1 MTKVYTRNEAHAVVA
16 KTLSE
21 RMTKSNAKIWT
32 PIINMFVDKI
42 IDGTSQTYKDPVMT
56 IEKAIG
62 GVTIKIR

>member
-1 MTKVYTRNEAHAVVA
+1 MTKVYTRKEAHEVVA

-32 PIINMFVDKI
+32 PIINAFVDKI
-42 IDGTSQTYKDPVMT
+42 VDGKSSKYMDPVMT

-62 GVTIKIR
+62 GVTIKVR

>member
-1 MTKVYTRNEAHAVVA
+1 MTKVYKRKEAHEVVA

-32 PIINMFVDKI
+32 PIINAFVDNI
-42 IDGTSQTYKDPVMT
+42 VDGKSSKYMDPVMT

-62 GVTIKIR
+62 GVTIKVR

>member
-21 RMTKSNAKIWT
+21 RMTKSNAKAWT
-32 PIINMFVDKI
+32 PVINAFVDKI
-42 IDGTSQTYKDPVMT
+42 IDGKSSKYMDPVMT

>member
-1 MTKVYTRNEAHAVVA
+1 MTKVYTRNEAHEVVA

-32 PIINMFVDKI
+32 PIINAFVDKI
-42 IDGTSQTYKDPVMT
+42 VDGKSSKYMDPVMT

>member
-16 KTLSE
+16 KTLSG

-62 GVTIKIR
+62 GVTIEIR

>member
-21 RMTKSNAKIWT
+21 RMTKSNSTIWT
-32 PIINMFVDKI
+32 PIINAFVDKI
-42 IDGTSQTYKDPVMT
+42 VDGKSSKYIDQVMT

-62 GVTIKIR
+62 GVTIEIR

>member
-1 MTKVYTRNEAHAVVA
+1 MTKVYTRNEAHEVVA

-42 IDGTSQTYKDPVMT
+42 VDGTSEKYVDQVMT

>member
-62 GVTIKIR
+62 GVSITIR

>member
-32 PIINMFVDKI
+32 PVINAFVDKI
-42 IDGTSQTYKDPVMT
+42 IDGKSNKYIDPVMT

-62 GVTIKIR
+62 GVSITIR

>member
-62 GVTIKIR
+62 GVTIEVR

>member
-1 MTKVYTRNEAHAVVA
+1 MTKVYTRKEAHEVVA
-16 KTLSE
+16 KTLSK

-32 PIINMFVDKI
+32 PIINAFVDKI
-42 IDGTSQTYKDPVMT
+42 VDGKSSKYVDPVMT